1 MKLLR
6 LLSRL
11 LFYGFC
17 IIFLCFS
24 YRIWQ
29 LNTNVLTTSKSSII
43 VASGSNAQDF
53 SEQLAFLKL
62 TPDAVYPKLW
72 LWFNRL
78 DRHIKAGQYPILQ
91 GDTLVDLMIR
101 TTREKPVQ
109 QPLTII
115 EGIRLPELLS
125 LLKEVDWLNDAEMV
139 NWQAVIEPDYQD
151 VSSYEGLF
159 MPETYY
165 IDYGQTKE
173 AILKR
178 SHKLLLEYL
187 DSLWQNRD
195 ESLPYKTAYEAL
207 IVASLL
213 EKETAFKP
221 ERPLIAGVI
230 LKRLQLKMHLGICST
245 VLYLL
250 PGKQHVTYD
259 DIRIDSPYN
268 TYRNRGLPPTPIAL
282 VSRHALWAAFHPEK
296 SDYLYYVSMNNGRH
310 YFSKNYQEHKLAN
323 SKFK

>member
-11 LFYGFC
+11 LLYGFC
-17 IIFLCFS
+17 IILLCFAN
-24 YRIWQ
+24 RVWQ
-29 LNTNVLTTSKSSII
+29 LNTDVLKTPETSII
-43 VASGSNAQDF
+43 VTSGSNAQDF
-53 SEQLAFLKL
+53 SNQLAVLKL
-62 TPDAVYPKLW
+62 TPDAIYPKLW

-78 DRHIKAGQYPILQ
+78 DRDVKAGQYPILQ
-91 GDTLVDLMIR
+91 GDTLVDLMMR
-101 TTREKPVQ
+101 TTHAKPLQ

-115 EGIRLPELLS
+115 EGIRLPELLG
-125 LLKEVDWLNDAEMV
+125 LLKEVDWLNNTETI
-139 NWQAVIEPDYQD
+139 NWHQVIEPDYQD
-151 VSSYEGLF
+151 LSNFEGLF

-165 IDYGQTKE
+165 IDYGQSKE
-173 AILKR
+173 AILNR
-178 SHKLLLEYL
+178 SHKLLLEFL
-187 DSLWQNRD
+187 NSLWQNRD
-195 ESLPYKTAYEAL
+195 KSLPYKSAYEAL
-207 IVASLL
+207 IVASLI
-213 EKETAFKP
+213 EKETAYKP
-221 ERPLIAGVI
+221 ERPLMAGVI

-245 VLYLL
+245 VLYLM